1 MACLIQG
8 FVTNGMAPIM
18 AEQVHNK
25 EKQRLW
31 VKFSQLPATLIIGGI
46 LVGFLLCIALLS
58 FVWTPYDPIA
68 MNVRDRY
75 LPIGS
80 EGYLLGTDRFGRD
93 VLTQII
99 MGARNSLFVS
109 IISTLVSLMIGTL
122 LGLYVAAAG
131 GRIQNIISRTID
143 VGVAIPGI
151 LVAMVLA
158 TAIGPGNPAAIT
170 AIIIWFIPVAARVVI
185 GPAVQVLSQDYIEAA
200 FGYGRKKWFVLFN
213 HVLPNI
219 SSTIIVQA
227 SVMFAAAILIE
238 AALSFLGVGAQSPIA
253 SWGRTLKEAQ
263 PLMEIAPSLMVVP
276 GLAIVLA
283 VLGFNLLGD
292 GLRAYLDPQQS
303 RKR

>member
-1 MACLIQG
+1 M
-8 FVTNGMAPIM
+8 V
-18 AEQVHNK
+18 EQVLISK
-25 EKQRLW
+25 R
-31 VKFSQLPATLIIGGI
+31 VRSRTKFSQLPATLIIGGI
-46 LVGFLLCIALLS
+46 LVGFLFCVAILS
-58 FVWTPYDPIA
+58 FVWTPYDPITL
-68 MNVRDRY
+68 NVRNRY

-80 EGYLLGTDRFGRD
+80 EGYLLGTDKFGRD

-109 IISTLVSLMIGTL
+109 VVSTLISLMIGTL

-131 GRIQNIISRTID
+131 ARVKNIVSRAVD

-151 LVAMVLA
+151 LIAMVLA
-158 TAIGPGNPAAIT
+158 TAIGPGNTAAIT
-170 AIIIWFIPVAARVVI
+170 AIIIWFIPVSARVVI

-276 GLAIVLA
+276 GLTIVFA

-292 GLRAYLDPQQS
+292 GLRAYLDPQQT

>member
-1 MACLIQG
+1 M
-8 FVTNGMAPIM
+8 VT
-18 AEQVHNK
+18 
-25 EKQRLW
+25 RLKKSW
-31 VKFSQLPATLIIGGI
+31 SKPTRAHLSNLPASLLIGGG
-46 LVGFLLCIALLS
+46 LVGFLVCVALLS
-58 FVWTPYDPIA
+58 FVWTPYDPITID
-68 MNVRDRY
+68 VRNRY
-75 LPIGS
+75 LPIWSDGHI
-80 EGYLLGTDRFGRD
+80 LGTDKFGRD
-93 VLTQII
+93 VLTQLI

-109 IISTLVSLMIGTL
+109 VVSTLVSLVIGTL

-131 GRIQNIISRTID
+131 ARLQNIVSRGVD

-158 TAIGPGNPAAIT
+158 TAIGPGNAAAIT
-170 AIIIWFIPVAARVVI
+170 AIIIWFIPVSARVVI
-185 GPAVQVLSQDYIEAA
+185 GPTMQVLSQDYIEAA
-200 FGYGRKKWFVLFN
+200 FGYGRTKWFVLFN

-219 SSTIIVQA
+219 SSIIIVQA

-238 AALSFLGVGAQSPIA
+238 ASLSFLGVGAQPPTA

-276 GLAIVLA
+276 GLAIVIA

-292 GLRAYLDPQQS
+292 GLRTYYDPQQA

>member
-1 MACLIQG
+1 MES
-8 FVTNGMAPIM
+8 IM
-18 AEQVHNK
+18 TEPVK
-25 EKQRLW
+25 GSRI
-31 VKFSQLPATLIIGGI
+31 KFSQLPATLIIGGI
-46 LVGFLLCIALLS
+46 IVGLLLCVALLS
-58 FVWTPYDPIA
+58 FVWIPYDPIA
-68 MNVRDRY
+68 LNVRDRY

-80 EGYLLGTDRFGRD
+80 EGYLLGTDKFGRD
-93 VLTQII
+93 VLTQIM

-109 IISTLVSLMIGTL
+109 VVSTLVSLMIGTL

-131 GRIQNIISRTID
+131 KRTQNIISRAVD

-151 LVAMVLA
+151 LIALVLA
-158 TAIGPGNPAAIT
+158 TAIGPGNMAAIT
-170 AIIIWFIPVAARVVI
+170 AIIIWFIPVSARVVI

-292 GLRAYLDPQQS
+292 GLRAYLDPQQT

>member
-1 MACLIQG
+1 MAQPL
-8 FVTNGMAPIM
+8 
-18 AEQVHNK
+18 
-25 EKQRLW
+25 L
-31 VKFSQLPATLIIGGI
+31 KFGSKPAHVRMSDLPASLLIGGA
-46 LVGFLLCIALLS
+46 LVGFLACVALLS
-58 FVWTPYDPIA
+58 FVWTPYDPIEID
-68 MNVRDRY
+68 VRNRY

-80 EGYLLGTDRFGRD
+80 DAHVLGTDKFGRD

-109 IISTLVSLMIGTL
+109 VVSTLISLVIGTL

-131 GRIQNIISRTID
+131 PRLQNIVTRGVD

-158 TAIGPGNPAAIT
+158 TAIGPGNAAAIT
-170 AIIIWFIPVAARVVI
+170 AIIIWFIPVSARVVI
-185 GPAVQVLSQDYIEAA
+185 GPAIQVLSQDYIEAA
-200 FGYGRKKWFVLFN
+200 FGYGRTKLFVLFN

-219 SSTIIVQA
+219 SSIIIVQA

-238 AALSFLGVGAQSPIA
+238 ASLSFLGVGAQPPIA

-276 GLAIVLA
+276 GLAIVIA

-292 GLRAYLDPQQS
+292 GLRALYDPQQT

>member
-1 MACLIQG
+1 MTRSEIQ
-8 FVTNGMAPIM
+8 VPSKTSHVRTREIPAS
-18 AEQVHNK
+18 
-25 EKQRLW
+25 LW
-31 VKFSQLPATLIIGGI
+31 IGGA
-46 LVGFLLCIALLS
+46 LVGVMVAVALLS
-58 FVWTPYDPIA
+58 FVWTPYDPVKID
-68 MNVRDRY
+68 VRNRY

-80 EGYLLGTDRFGRD
+80 EGYILGTDKLGRD

-109 IISTLVSLMIGTL
+109 IVSTLISLLIGTL

-131 GRIQNIISRTID
+131 PQLQNIASRSVD

-158 TAIGPGNPAAIT
+158 TAIGPGNAAAIT
-170 AIIIWFIPVAARVVI
+170 AIILWFIPVSARVVI
-185 GPAVQVLSQDYIEAA
+185 GPARQVLSQDFIEAA

-219 SSTIIVQA
+219 SSIIIVQA

-238 AALSFLGVGAQSPIA
+238 ASLSFLGVGAQPPIV

-263 PLMEIAPSLMVVP
+263 PLMEIAPSLMVAP
-276 GLAIVLA
+276 GLSIVIA

-292 GLRAYLDPQQS
+292 GLRALYDPQQA
-303 RKR
+303 RRR

>member
-1 MACLIQG
+1 
-8 FVTNGMAPIM
+8 M
-18 AEQVHNK
+18 AEQVFSS
-25 EKQRLW
+25 KQARARA
-31 VKFSQLPATLIIGGI
+31 KFSHLPATLIVGGT
-46 LVGFLLCIALLS
+46 LVGFLVFVALLS
-58 FVWTPYDPIA
+58 FVWTPYDPIVL
-68 MNVRDRY
+68 NVRDRY

-80 EGYLLGTDRFGRD
+80 EGYLLGTDKLGRD

-99 MGARNSLFVS
+99 MGARNSLYVS
-109 IISTLVSLMIGTL
+109 VVSTLVSLVIGTL

-131 GRIQNIISRTID
+131 QRMQNIVSRAVD

-158 TAIGPGNPAAIT
+158 TAIGPGNTAAIT
-170 AIIIWFIPVAARVVI
+170 AIIIWFIPVSARVVI

-219 SSTIIVQA
+219 SSIIIVQA

-238 AALSFLGVGAQSPIA
+238 AALSFLGVGAQPPVA

-276 GLAIVLA
+276 GLAIVVA

-292 GLRAYLDPQQS
+292 GLRELLDPQQT

>member
-1 MACLIQG
+1 
-8 FVTNGMAPIM
+8 M
-18 AEQVHNK
+18 AEP
-25 EKQRLW
+25 
-31 VKFSQLPATLIIGGI
+31 QLSRARSRAQLLNLPITLIIGSV
-46 LVGFLLCIALLS
+46 LVGVLVCVALMS

-68 MNVRDRY
+68 INVRNRY

-80 EGYLLGTDRFGRD
+80 DGHVLGTDKFGRD

-109 IISTLVSLMIGTL
+109 VFSTLVSLVIGTL

-131 GRIQNIISRTID
+131 LKVQNIASRGVD

-158 TAIGPGNPAAIT
+158 TAMGPGNAAAIT
-170 AIIIWFIPVAARVVI
+170 AIIIWFIPVSARVVI
-185 GPAVQVLSQDYIEAA
+185 GPAIQVLSQDYIEAA
-200 FGYGRKKWFVLFN
+200 FGHGRTKWFVLFN

-219 SSTIIVQA
+219 SSILIVQA

-238 AALSFLGVGAQSPIA
+238 ASLSFLGVGAQPPTA

-276 GLAIVLA
+276 GLAIVIA
-283 VLGFNLLGD
+283 VMGFNLLGD
-292 GLRAYLDPQQS
+292 GLRAYFDPQQA
-303 RKR
+303 RKQ

>member
-1 MACLIQG
+1 
-8 FVTNGMAPIM
+8 M
-18 AEQVHNK
+18 AEQVFSS
-25 EKQRLW
+25 KQACARA
-31 VKFSQLPATLIIGGI
+31 KFSHLPATLIVGGT
-46 LVGFLLCIALLS
+46 LVGFLVFVALLS
-58 FVWTPYDPIA
+58 FVWTPYDPLA
-68 MNVRDRY
+68 LNVRDRY

-80 EGYLLGTDRFGRD
+80 EGYLLGTDKLGRD

-99 MGARNSLFVS
+99 MGARNSLYVS
-109 IISTLVSLMIGTL
+109 VVSTLVSLVIGTL

-131 GRIQNIISRTID
+131 QRMQNIVSRAVD

-158 TAIGPGNPAAIT
+158 TAIGPGNTAAIT
-170 AIIIWFIPVAARVVI
+170 AIIIWFIPVSARVVI

-219 SSTIIVQA
+219 SSIIIVQA

-238 AALSFLGVGAQSPIA
+238 AALSFLGVGAQPPVA

-276 GLAIVLA
+276 GLAIVVA

-292 GLRAYLDPQQS
+292 GLRELLDPQQT

>member
-1 MACLIQG
+1 L
-8 FVTNGMAPIM
+8 
-18 AEQVHNK
+18 
-25 EKQRLW
+25 
-31 VKFSQLPATLIIGGI
+31 
-46 LVGFLLCIALLS
+46 LVCVALLS
-58 FVWTPYDPIA
+58 FIWTPYDPVAID
-68 MNVRDRY
+68 VRNRY

-80 EGYLLGTDRFGRD
+80 DGHVLGTDKFGRD

-109 IISTLVSLMIGTL
+109 VVSTLVSLVIGTL

-131 GRIQNIISRTID
+131 PRLKNIVSRSVD

-158 TAIGPGNPAAIT
+158 TAIGPGNAAAIT
-170 AIIIWFIPVAARVVI
+170 AIIIWFIPVSARVVI
-185 GPAVQVLSQDYIEAA
+185 GPAMQILSQDYIEAA
-200 FGYGRKKWFVLFN
+200 FGYGRTKWFVLFN

-219 SSTIIVQA
+219 SSIIIVQA

-238 AALSFLGVGAQSPIA
+238 ASLSFLGVGAQPPIA

-276 GLAIVLA
+276 GLAIVIA

-292 GLRAYLDPQQS
+292 GLRAYYDPQQA
-303 RKR
+303 RRR

>member
-1 MACLIQG
+1 MTQPLLQTPSKSTRARPG
-8 FVTNGMAPIM
+8 G
-18 AEQVHNK
+18 
-25 EKQRLW
+25 
-31 VKFSQLPATLIIGGI
+31 LPVSLIIGGV
-46 LVGFLLCIALLS
+46 LVGLLVCVALLS
-58 FVWTPYDPIA
+58 FIWTPYDPVAID
-68 MNVRDRY
+68 VRNRY

-80 EGYLLGTDRFGRD
+80 DGHVLGTDKFGRD

-109 IISTLVSLMIGTL
+109 VVSTLVSLVIGTL

-131 GRIQNIISRTID
+131 PRLKNIVSRSVD

-158 TAIGPGNPAAIT
+158 TAIGPGNAAAIT
-170 AIIIWFIPVAARVVI
+170 AIIIWFIPVSARVVI
-185 GPAVQVLSQDYIEAA
+185 GPAMQILSQDYIEAA
-200 FGYGRKKWFVLFN
+200 FGYGRTKWFVLFN

-219 SSTIIVQA
+219 SSIIIVQA

-238 AALSFLGVGAQSPIA
+238 ASLSFLGVGAQPPIA

-276 GLAIVLA
+276 GLAIVIA

-292 GLRAYLDPQQS
+292 GLRAYYDPQQA
-303 RKR
+303 RRR

>member
-1 MACLIQG
+1 M
-8 FVTNGMAPIM
+8 V
-18 AEQVHNK
+18 EQVLISK
-25 EKQRLW
+25 R
-31 VKFSQLPATLIIGGI
+31 VRSRTKFSQLPATLIIGGI
-46 LVGFLLCIALLS
+46 LVGFLFCVAILS
-58 FVWTPYDPIA
+58 FVWTPCDPITLK
-68 MNVRDRY
+68 VRNRY

-80 EGYLLGTDRFGRD
+80 EGYLLGTDKFGRD

-109 IISTLVSLMIGTL
+109 VVSTLISLMIGTL

-131 GRIQNIISRTID
+131 ARVKNIVSRAVD

-151 LVAMVLA
+151 LIAMVLA
-158 TAIGPGNPAAIT
+158 TAIGPGNMAAIT
-170 AIIIWFIPVAARVVI
+170 AIIIWFIPVSARVVI

-276 GLAIVLA
+276 GLAIVFA

-292 GLRAYLDPQQS
+292 GLRAYLDPQQT

>member
-1 MACLIQG
+1 MTRSEIQ
-8 FVTNGMAPIM
+8 VPSKTSHVRTREIPAS
-18 AEQVHNK
+18 
-25 EKQRLW
+25 LW
-31 VKFSQLPATLIIGGI
+31 IGGA
-46 LVGFLLCIALLS
+46 LVGVMVAVALLS
-58 FVWTPYDPIA
+58 FVWTPYDPVKID
-68 MNVRDRY
+68 VRNRY

-80 EGYLLGTDRFGRD
+80 EGYILGTDKLGRD

-109 IISTLVSLMIGTL
+109 IVSTLISLVIGTL

-131 GRIQNIISRTID
+131 PQLQNIVSRSVD

-158 TAIGPGNPAAIT
+158 TAIGPGNAAAIT
-170 AIIIWFIPVAARVVI
+170 AIILWFIPVSARVVI
-185 GPAVQVLSQDYIEAA
+185 GPARQVLSQDFIEAA

-219 SSTIIVQA
+219 SSIIIVQA

-238 AALSFLGVGAQSPIA
+238 ASLSFLGVGAQPPIV

-263 PLMEIAPSLMVVP
+263 PLIEIAPSMMVAP
-276 GLAIVLA
+276 GLSIVIA

-292 GLRAYLDPQQS
+292 GLRALYDPQQA
-303 RKR
+303 RRR

>member
-25 EKQRLW
+25 EKQPLW

-158 TAIGPGNPAAIT
+158 TAIGPGNLAAIT
-170 AIIIWFIPVAARVVI
+170 AIIIWFIEWPLVLLLARQFKFCRKIISRPLLVM
-185 GPAVQVLSQDYIEAA
+185 AVRNGLCCSTMCCPIFLLPSSFRPLSCLPL
-200 FGYGRKKWFVLFN
+200 LF
-213 HVLPNI
+213 
-219 SSTIIVQA
+219 
-227 SVMFAAAILIE
+227 
-238 AALSFLGVGAQSPIA
+238 
-253 SWGRTLKEAQ
+253 
-263 PLMEIAPSLMVVP
+263 
-276 GLAIVLA
+276 
-283 VLGFNLLGD
+283 
-292 GLRAYLDPQQS
+292 
-303 RKR
+303 

>member
-1 MACLIQG
+1 MTRSEIQ
-8 FVTNGMAPIM
+8 VPSKTSHVRTREIPAS
-18 AEQVHNK
+18 
-25 EKQRLW
+25 LW
-31 VKFSQLPATLIIGGI
+31 IGGA
-46 LVGFLLCIALLS
+46 LVGVMVAVALLS
-58 FVWTPYDPIA
+58 FVWTPYDPVKID
-68 MNVRDRY
+68 VRNRY

-80 EGYLLGTDRFGRD
+80 EGYILGTDKLGRD

-109 IISTLVSLMIGTL
+109 IVSTLISLLIGTL

-131 GRIQNIISRTID
+131 PQLQNIVSRSVD

-158 TAIGPGNPAAIT
+158 TAIGPGNAAAIT
-170 AIIIWFIPVAARVVI
+170 AIILWFIPVSARVVI
-185 GPAVQVLSQDYIEAA
+185 GPARQVLSQDFIEAA

-219 SSTIIVQA
+219 SSIIIVQA

-238 AALSFLGVGAQSPIA
+238 ASLSFLGVGAQPPIV

-263 PLMEIAPSLMVVP
+263 PLIEIAPSMMVAP
-276 GLAIVLA
+276 GLSIVIA

-292 GLRAYLDPQQS
+292 GLRALYDPQQA
-303 RKR
+303 RRR

>member
-1 MACLIQG
+1 MGCLTRVS
-8 FVTNGMAPIM
+8 VTNGMEPNM
-18 AEQVHNK
+18 ADQVFAS
-25 EKQRLW
+25 KQARARLR
-31 VKFSQLPATLIIGGI
+31 FSQLPATLIVGGT
-46 LVGFLLCIALLS
+46 LVGLLVCVALLS

-68 MNVRDRY
+68 LNVRDRY

-80 EGYLLGTDRFGRD
+80 EGYLLGTDKLGRD

-99 MGARNSLFVS
+99 MGARNSLYVS
-109 IISTLVSLMIGTL
+109 VVSTLVSLVIGTL

-131 GRIQNIISRTID
+131 RRVQNIVSRAVD

-158 TAIGPGNPAAIT
+158 TAIGPGNTAAIT
-170 AIIIWFIPVAARVVI
+170 AIIIWFIPVSARVVI

-200 FGYGRKKWFVLFN
+200 FGYGRTKWFVLFN

-219 SSTIIVQA
+219 SSIIIVQA

-238 AALSFLGVGAQSPIA
+238 AALSFLGVGAQPPIA

-276 GLAIVLA
+276 GLAIVIA

-292 GLRAYLDPQQS
+292 GLRELFDPQQS

>member
-1 MACLIQG
+1 MTRSEIQ
-8 FVTNGMAPIM
+8 VPSKTSHVRTREIPAS
-18 AEQVHNK
+18 
-25 EKQRLW
+25 LW
-31 VKFSQLPATLIIGGI
+31 IGGA
-46 LVGFLLCIALLS
+46 LVGVMVAVALLS
-58 FVWTPYDPIA
+58 FVWTPYDPVKID
-68 MNVRDRY
+68 VRNRY

-80 EGYLLGTDRFGRD
+80 EGYILGTDKLGRD

-109 IISTLVSLMIGTL
+109 IVSTLISLLIGTL

-131 GRIQNIISRTID
+131 PQLQNIVSRSVD

-158 TAIGPGNPAAIT
+158 TAIGPGNAAAIT
-170 AIIIWFIPVAARVVI
+170 AIILWFIPVSARVVI
-185 GPAVQVLSQDYIEAA
+185 GPARQVLSQDFIEAA

-219 SSTIIVQA
+219 SSIIIVQA

-238 AALSFLGVGAQSPIA
+238 ASLSFLGVGAQPPIV

-263 PLMEIAPSLMVVP
+263 PLMEIAPSLMVAP
-276 GLAIVLA
+276 GLSIVIA

-292 GLRAYLDPQQS
+292 GLRALYDPQQA
-303 RKR
+303 RRR

>member
-1 MACLIQG
+1 MVA
-8 FVTNGMAPIM
+8 V
-18 AEQVHNK
+18 
-25 EKQRLW
+25 
-31 VKFSQLPATLIIGGI
+31 
-46 LVGFLLCIALLS
+46 ALLS
-58 FVWTPYDPIA
+58 FVWTPYDPVKID
-68 MNVRDRY
+68 VRNRY

-80 EGYLLGTDRFGRD
+80 EGYILGTDKLGRD

-109 IISTLVSLMIGTL
+109 IVSTLISLLIGTL

-131 GRIQNIISRTID
+131 PQLQNIASRSVD

-158 TAIGPGNPAAIT
+158 TAIGPGNAAAIT
-170 AIIIWFIPVAARVVI
+170 AIILWFIPVSARVVI
-185 GPAVQVLSQDYIEAA
+185 GPARQVLSQDFIEAA

-219 SSTIIVQA
+219 SSIIIVQA

-238 AALSFLGVGAQSPIA
+238 ASLSFLGVGAQPPIA

-263 PLMEIAPSLMVVP
+263 PLMEIAPSLMVAP
-276 GLAIVLA
+276 GLSIVIA

-292 GLRAYLDPQQS
+292 GLRALYDPQQA
-303 RKR
+303 RRR

>member
-1 MACLIQG
+1 
-8 FVTNGMAPIM
+8 M
-18 AEQVHNK
+18 AEQAFGSK
-25 EKQRLW
+25 PGRAPIR
-31 VKFSQLPATLIIGGI
+31 FSQLPTTLIVGGT
-46 LVGFLLCIALLS
+46 LVGFLVCVALLS
-58 FVWTPYDPIA
+58 FVWTPYDPITL
-68 MNVRDRY
+68 NVRDRY

-80 EGYLLGTDRFGRD
+80 EGYLLGTDKFGRD

-109 IISTLVSLMIGTL
+109 IVSTSVSLIIGTL

-131 GRIQNIISRTID
+131 SRMRNIVSRAVD

-158 TAIGPGNPAAIT
+158 TAIGPGNTAAII
-170 AIIIWFIPVAARVVI
+170 AIIFWFIPVSARVVI

-219 SSTIIVQA
+219 SSIIIVQA

-238 AALSFLGVGAQSPIA
+238 ASLSFLGVGAQPPIA

-263 PLMEIAPSLMVVP
+263 PLMEIAPSLMIVP
-276 GLAIVLA
+276 GLAIVIA

-292 GLRAYLDPQQS
+292 GLRALLDPQQT

>member
-1 MACLIQG
+1 MTRSEIQ
-8 FVTNGMAPIM
+8 VPSKTSHVRTREIPAS
-18 AEQVHNK
+18 
-25 EKQRLW
+25 LW
-31 VKFSQLPATLIIGGI
+31 IGGA
-46 LVGFLLCIALLS
+46 LVGVMVAVALLS
-58 FVWTPYDPIA
+58 FVWTPYDPVKID
-68 MNVRDRY
+68 VRNRY

-80 EGYLLGTDRFGRD
+80 EGYILGTDKLGRD

-109 IISTLVSLMIGTL
+109 IVSTLISLLIGTL

-131 GRIQNIISRTID
+131 PQLQNIASRSVD

-158 TAIGPGNPAAIT
+158 TAIGPGNAAAIT
-170 AIIIWFIPVAARVVI
+170 AIILWFIPVSARVVI
-185 GPAVQVLSQDYIEAA
+185 GPARQVLSQDFIEAA

-219 SSTIIVQA
+219 SSIIIVQA

-238 AALSFLGVGAQSPIA
+238 ASLSFLGVGAQPPIA

-263 PLMEIAPSLMVVP
+263 PLMEIAPSLMVAP
-276 GLAIVLA
+276 GLSIVIA

-292 GLRAYLDPQQS
+292 GLRALYDPQQA
-303 RKR
+303 RRR